1 MKRLVDLTIEDL
13 TAHPVWRYEGGS
25 GAQASASPS
34 DRRQLS
40 QMDDEVFLAATEYE
54 LFDASKHLGFC
65 FPADGSGVDYLQP
78 VILSRSGPVSFWF
91 ETAPAPEQLVAQ
103 WKALGK
109 EPGDIFPIGYR
120 VLVPVDGQTLSGH
133 IDGIASADDGAA
145 TPKKTEG
152 EPPAPKRRGIGVS
165 ATRTTRRRPA
175 EMTVEFSQ
183 GSLYG
188 TGVTGDVSRRG
199 MFVRSPWIPG
209 TGPVLRLTVN
219 LPGGRK
225 LALTGRVVRTVDPA
239 APARAAQGF
248 GLRLTDDWPD
258 WDELFGKRSHNK
270 K

>member
-1 MKRLVDLTIEDL
+1 VKRLVELTIEDL
-13 TAHPVWRYEGGS
+13 SAHPVWRYEGGS

-34 DRRQLS
+34 DRRTLS

-54 LFDASKHLGFC
+54 LFDASKHRGFC

-78 VILSRSGPVSFWF
+78 VILSPSGPVSFWF
-91 ETAPAPEQLVAQ
+91 ETTPTPETLAGQ
-103 WKALGK
+103 WKALGR
-109 EPGDIFPIGYR
+109 EPKDIFPIAYQC
-120 VLVPVDGQTLSGH
+120 LVPVDGQTLSGR
-133 IDGIASADDGAA
+133 IDGVASPEEAAAPKLGDGN
-145 TPKKTEG
+145 
-152 EPPAPKRRGIGVS
+152 PPPPPKRRGIGVS

-183 GSLYG
+183 GTLYG

-209 TGPVLRLTVN
+209 TGPVLRLTVK

-239 APARAAQGF
+239 APARTAPGF
-248 GLRLTDDWPD
+248 GLRLTDDWPG
-258 WDELFGKRSHNK
+258 WDELFGKRNHK

>member
-1 MKRLVDLTIEDL
+1 MKRLVELTIEDL
-13 TAHPVWRYEGGS
+13 SAHPVWRYEGGS
-25 GAQASASPS
+25 GAQAVASPS

-40 QMDDEVFLAATEYE
+40 QMDDEVFLAATEFE
-54 LFDASKHLGFC
+54 LFDATKHMGFC

-78 VILSRSGPVSFWF
+78 VILSPSGPVAFWF
-91 ETAPAPEQLVAQ
+91 ETAPAPEKLAEQ

-109 EPGDIFPIGYR
+109 NAEDIFPVAYR
-120 VLVPVDGQTLSGH
+120 ILVPVDGQTLSGR
-133 IDGIASADDGAA
+133 IDGVASADDGAV
-145 TPKKTEG
+145 PKKKEG
-152 EPPAPKRRGIGVS
+152 DPPPPKRRGIGVS

-183 GSLYG
+183 GTLYG

-225 LALTGRVVRTVDPA
+225 LALQGRVVRTVEPA
-239 APARAAQGF
+239 APTRTAPGF

-258 WDELFGKRSHNK
+258 WDDLFGKRSHHK